1 MGTRQPD
8 DFSDAPQSEG
18 SSDPNW
24 SGTPIDKS
32 DPEIVAKYEPYL
44 RMLSRSKMR
53 RAYQAKLGASD
64 LVQQAMVQA
73 IQAFDQF
80 RGETEEELMAWL
92 RQILVRHLCHVDR
105 DLHRDKRD
113 IRREHS
119 MEQQLAAS
127 SMRIRNLLAGD
138 GPTPSQNMMLGEHI
152 LQLAQAIDR
161 LPESQGEAI
170 RLHYIEG
177 MKLSEVA
184 EAIGKTTGSVAGLMH
199 RGMKTLRSQLGQ

>member
-1 MGTRQPD
+1 MDSYQPKESNSD
-8 DFSDAPQSEG
+8 DQSQAG
-18 SSDPNW
+18 SESTW
-24 SGTPIDKS
+24 TGTPISVD

-44 RMLSRSKMR
+44 RMLARTRMR

-64 LVQQAMVQA
+64 LVQQAMLQA
-73 IQAFDQF
+73 VQAFDQF
-80 RGETEEELMAWL
+80 RGQTEEELMAWL
-92 RQILVRHLCHVDR
+92 RQILARHLCHVDR

-138 GPTPSQNMMLGEHI
+138 GATPSQNVMLGEHVMR
-152 LQLAQAIDR
+152 LADAIDR
-161 LPESQGEAI
+161 LPESQGESI

-177 MKLSEVA
+177 LKLSEVA
-184 EAIGKTTGSVAGLMH
+184 EQLGKTSGSVAGLMH
-199 RGMKTLRSQLGQ
+199 RGMKTLRSQLDS

>member
-1 MGTRQPD
+1 MGQMQPGE
-8 DFSDAPQSEG
+8 FSKDSPSDQATDA
-18 SSDPNW
+18 NW
-24 SGTPIDKS
+24 VGTPIDKD
-32 DPEIVAKYEPYL
+32 DPDIVAKYEPYL
-44 RMLSRSKMR
+44 RMLSRTKMR

-64 LVQQAMVQA
+64 LVQQAMMQA

-80 RGETEEELMAWL
+80 RGETEEELLAWL

-105 DLHRDKRD
+105 DLHRGKRD
-113 IRREHS
+113 IRREQS

-152 LQLAQAIDR
+152 LQLSQAIDR

-177 MKLSEVA
+177 LKLSEVA
-184 EAIGKTTGSVAGLMH
+184 EIIGKTSGSVAGLMH
-199 RGMKTLRSQLGQ
+199 RGMKTLRSQLGS

>member
-18 SSDPNW
+18 SSDPNL

-32 DPEIVAKYEPYL
+32 DTEIVAKYEPYL

>member
-80 RGETEEELMAWL
+80 RGETDS
-92 RQILVRHLCHVDR
+92 C
-105 DLHRDKRD
+105 
-113 IRREHS
+113 
-119 MEQQLAAS
+119 S
-127 SMRIRNLLAGD
+127 SSSINLLNLCRGIYFSF
-138 GPTPSQNMMLGEHI
+138 P
-152 LQLAQAIDR
+152 
-161 LPESQGEAI
+161 
-170 RLHYIEG
+170 
-177 MKLSEVA
+177 LS
-184 EAIGKTTGSVAGLMH
+184 L
-199 RGMKTLRSQLGQ
+199 

>member
-1 MGTRQPD
+1 MGQMQPGE
-8 DFSDAPQSEG
+8 FSKDSPSDQAP
-18 SSDPNW
+18 DPNW
-24 SGTPIDKS
+24 VGTPIDKD
-32 DPEIVAKYEPYL
+32 DPDIVAKYEPYL
-44 RMLSRSKMR
+44 RMLSRTKMR

-64 LVQQAMVQA
+64 LVQQAMMQA

-80 RGETEEELMAWL
+80 RGETEEELLAWL

-105 DLHRDKRD
+105 DLHRGKRD
-113 IRREHS
+113 IRREQS

-152 LQLAQAIDR
+152 LQLSQAIDR

-177 MKLSEVA
+177 LKLSEVA
-184 EAIGKTTGSVAGLMH
+184 EIIGKTSGSVAGLMH
-199 RGMKTLRSQLGQ
+199 RGMKTLRSQLGS